1 MSAAS
6 AAADGAAA
14 TAGTA
19 GTSWLENYM
28 DRASAGALAAPP
40 SAWWIVTRACNL
52 KCYYCFAD
60 ARKRDPDELDT
71 AQAKAVLDDFADSGT
86 MFVTFLGGEP
96 LTRKDI
102 YELVDYS
109 TDLGIYTA
117 LLTNG
122 LNVRNNKI
130 DRLVEGG
137 LEMIGVSIDSKDDAV
152 HDAVRGVPGSLAGAK
167 GTIRHAIRRGLRT
180 SVRIVVTEDSYPAI
194 PDLFRWA
201 IDEGVEEL
209 ILLPI
214 FMVGRAAGGAEDR
227 RADIAGKELFL
238 STLRR
243 LHDIGAPLGI
253 NVPLQERLACPQGIE
268 LNAPDDE
275 LHHAGHAVGFEKS
288 VGCKVGRFMV
298 SVQPN
303 GKVYPC
309 PFVHTEIGDL
319 RTQSIT
325 GIWQAPLMRRARGED
340 LGCLARSV
348 IHTGRADVL
357 DPTYRGDVRELLA
370 ALPEPE
376 GRRRKPVT
384 VPGTIPGTAPAPAG
398 PRVVEGLSLA
408 THRTRSTS

>member
-1 MSAAS
+1 MTVLEDSTGS
-6 AAADGAAA
+6 SG
-14 TAGTA
+14 
-19 GTSWLENYM
+19 SWLETYM
-28 DRASAGALAAPP
+28 DQASSGALAAPP

-71 AQAKAVLDDFADSGT
+71 AQAKAVLEDFADSGT

-102 YELVDYS
+102 YELVDHS

-122 LNVRNNKI
+122 LNVRDNKI
-130 DRLVEGG
+130 DRLVDGG

-167 GTIRHAIRRGLRT
+167 GTIRHAIQRGLRT
-180 SVRIVVTEDSYPAI
+180 SVRIVVTEDSHPAI
-194 PDLFRWA
+194 PDLFRWCV
-201 IDEGVEEL
+201 DEGVEEL

-214 FMVGRAAGGAEDR
+214 FMVGRAAGGVEDR
-227 RADIAGKELFL
+227 RADIIGKELFL

-243 LHDIGAPLGI
+243 LHEIGEPLGI
-253 NVPLQERLACPQGIE
+253 RVPLQTSLACPQGIE
-268 LNAPDDE
+268 LNAPDDR

-303 GKVYPC
+303 GTVFPC
-309 PFVHTEIGDL
+309 PFVHTPIGDL
-319 RTQSIT
+319 RRQSIT
-325 GIWQAPLMRRARGED
+325 EIWQAPLLRRARGED
-340 LGCLARSV
+340 LGCLARSI
-348 IHTGRADVL
+348 IHTGQADVL
-357 DPTYRGDVRELLA
+357 DPTYHGDTESLLA
-370 ALPEPE
+370 ALPEPDG
-376 GRRRKPVT
+376 GRRRRKLVT
-384 VPGTIPGTAPAPAG
+384 VPGTIPGTAPVPAP
-398 PRVVEGLSLA
+398 PVVGGGSQA
-408 THRTRSTS
+408 THNARRAS